1 MGETIDFNGK
11 ILLGY
16 DGDSYLIINAYRTCT
31 IYDDEEYISIM
42 CYSFIN
48 NNFYSLSLDVYK
60 GRIVSISKGQK
71 EEIYL
76 NRHRNWLISRARFHT
91 VNNIKQRWGSKYSSV
106 LDRKNLKHPIQ
117 RWAMNELKEL
127 EKNPEKYMVWEID
140 WGS

>member
-11 ILLGY
+11 ILLGS

-42 CYSFIN
+42 CYNFIN

-60 GRIVSISKGQK
+60 DRIVSISKGQK

-76 NRHRNWLISRARFHT
+76 NRHRIWLISRARFYT

>member
-11 ILLGY
+11 ILLES
-16 DGDSYLIINAYRTCT
+16 DGDSYLIINAYRNCT

-42 CYSFIN
+42 CYNFIN

-60 GRIVSISKGQK
+60 DRIVSISKGRK

-91 VNNIKQRWGSKYSSV
+91 VNNIKQQWGSKYSSV

>member
-16 DGDSYLIINAYRTCT
+16 DGDSYLIVNAYRNRT
-31 IYDDEEYISIM
+31 IYDNEEYISIM

-48 NNFYSLSLDVYK
+48 DNFYSLSLDVYK
-60 GRIVSISKGQK
+60 DRIVSISEGQK
-71 EEIYL
+71 EEKYL
-76 NRHRNWLISRARFHT
+76 NRYRNWLISKARFYT
-91 VNNIKQRWGSKYSSV
+91 VNNIKLRWGSWYNSV

-127 EKNPEKYMVWEID
+127 EKNPEKYIVWEID